1 MDLSKIDNDFTNEE
15 AERVNVYVQ
24 NGCIGLHDLVKDE
37 AKVNSMFSLYMS
49 GKTYAEISRITRTKK
64 DIVLYMSAKMRW
76 YKKRMEYLNE
86 IQNKMTNK
94 ISETRV
100 ESLNFITN
108 LINFHHKYYGDKIDK
123 YLRTNDDSVV
133 EDIDLKMLNHYF
145 KSIEVLEKV
154 VNPAN
159 VKKGGSNTTININA
173 TDGAKVEQLDDNT
186 VEITPGTTG
195 DLLKKLSELKDS
207 KRNSDK

>member
-145 KSIEVLEKV
+145 KSIEALEKV